1 MVILTMPGARGS
13 QQGLHRRVTLP
24 PHRKQRTSD
33 ARALTLTLT
42 RTPTPTP
49 TLTQALT
56 LTLTLTQVRQMLEPF
71 GPMSSFNLIKA
82 RPPSQERAPLTRLAY
97 TPVRPRYR
105 IRAPLS
111 PPSLHTLT
119 LSRPYTLSLP

>member
-1 MVILTMPGARGS
+1 MAILTMPGAGGS

-42 RTPTPTP
+42 RTRTPTP

-82 RPPSQERAPLTRLAY
+82 RPPSHERAPLTRLAY

>member
-1 MVILTMPGARGS
+1 MALLIMPGAGGS
-13 QQGLHRRVTLP
+13 QQGLHWRVTLP

-42 RTPTPTP
+42 RTRTPTP

-82 RPPSQERAPLTRLAY
+82 RPPSHERAPLTRLAY

>member
-1 MVILTMPGARGS
+1 MALLIMPGAGGS

-42 RTPTPTP
+42 RTPTP

-82 RPPSQERAPLTRLAY
+82 RPPSHERAPLTRLAY